1 MNRKNDN
8 DITIFRH
15 DIIVNFF
22 DVALFLLL
30 SLIIG
35 DNFLSKGIDQKSR
48 YPKYPRLGFA
58 QYLQTTAF
66 TAIELLRYTNREGL
80 NYSPTHRLELSSNN
94 RVSFFQKGKYG
105 YFRNPS
111 TKVKIFYIFLLY
123 IFSSNKTHKP
133 SVESTNRTNHKQNEK

>member
-35 DNFLSKGIDQKSR
+35 DNFLSKGIDQKSG
-48 YPKYPRLGFA
+48 YPKYPHLSFA
-58 QYLQTTAF
+58 HLSADYSFYRYWVIKVYQQGGVK
-66 TAIELLRYTNREGL
+66 LL
-80 NYSPTHRLELSSNN
+80 PPH
-94 RVSFFQKGKYG
+94 
-105 YFRNPS
+105 
-111 TKVKIFYIFLLY
+111 ID
-123 IFSSNKTHKP
+123 
-133 SVESTNRTNHKQNEK
+133 